1 MGGYLLRRVVTGVI
15 QLIVLSIVIFLVMQ
29 LVPGDP
35 VKLMLGDRV
44 GQEAIDRTRE
54 QLGLNRPVLAQ
65 LGSFLEH
72 ILTGRF
78 GNSYTFNESIGSL
91 LGERVGPSVLLITY
105 SVVITTLI
113 GVPLAMFAALRPGG
127 VGDFSIR
134 ILITATYTMPA
145 FWVGLVLSL
154 VFGLKLGW
162 FPVSGYGVTFPDH
175 LRSTTLP
182 AFALALSLLAIV
194 VRTLRG
200 GMRRALGTEY
210 VEAATARGLGDARI
224 TWRHVMRNA
233 SMPTISLMSIILGAL
248 IGGTAVLEQVFQ
260 IPGLGSLL
268 IQAVQHRD
276 FPVIQIIAVFAG
288 AVVIVAGVI
297 ADVIHA
303 SIDPRVRDAVAHG

>member
-1 MGGYLLRRVVTGVI
+1 MSSYLLRRLAAGII
-15 QLIVLSIVIFLVMQ
+15 QLIVLSVIVFLVMQ

-44 GQEAIDRTRE
+44 GQAAIDRTRAE
-54 QLGLNRPVLAQ
+54 LGLNRPILAQ
-65 LGSFLEH
+65 LGSFLGH
-72 ILTGRF
+72 LLTGRF
-78 GNSYTFNESIGSL
+78 GNSYTLNESIASL
-91 LGERVGPSVLLITY
+91 LHERIGPSALLILY
-105 SVVITTLI
+105 SLVITTVI
-113 GVPLAMFAALRPGG
+113 GVPLAVFAALHPGG
-127 VGDFSIR
+127 VGDFVIR

-154 VFGLKLGW
+154 LFGLKLGW
-162 FPVSGYGVTFPDH
+162 FPVSGYGSTFPEH

-182 AFALALSLLAIV
+182 AFALALSLLAVV

-210 VEAATARGLGDARI
+210 VEAVTARGLGSGRI
-224 TWRHVMRNA
+224 VWRHVMRNA
-233 SMPTISLMSIILGAL
+233 AMPTVSLMSIILGAL

-276 FPVIQIIAVFAG
+276 LPVIQIIALLAG
-288 AVVIVAGVI
+288 AVVVVAGLI
-297 ADVIHA
+297 SDVIHA
-303 SIDPRVRDAVAHG
+303 SIDPRVRKAVAHG

>member
-1 MGGYLLRRVVTGVI
+1 MSSYLLRRLAAGII
-15 QLIVLSIVIFLVMQ
+15 QLIVLSVIVFLVMQ

-44 GQEAIDRTRE
+44 GQAAIDRTRAE
-54 QLGLNRPVLAQ
+54 LGLNRPILAQ
-65 LGSFLEH
+65 FGSFLGH
-72 ILTGRF
+72 LLTGRF
-78 GNSYTFNESIGSL
+78 GNSYTLNESIASL
-91 LGERVGPSVLLITY
+91 LHERIGPSALLILY
-105 SVVITTLI
+105 SLVITTVI
-113 GVPLAMFAALRPGG
+113 GVPLAVYAALHPGG
-127 VGDFSIR
+127 VGDFVIR

-154 VFGLKLGW
+154 LFGLKLGW
-162 FPVSGYGVTFPDH
+162 FPVSGYGSTFPEH

-182 AFALALSLLAIV
+182 AFALALSLLAVV

-210 VEAATARGLGDARI
+210 VEAVTARGLGSGRI
-224 TWRHVMRNA
+224 IWRHVMRNA
-233 SMPTISLMSIILGAL
+233 AMPTVSLMSIILGAL

-276 FPVIQIIAVFAG
+276 LPVIQIIALFAG
-288 AVVIVAGVI
+288 AVVVVAGLI
-297 ADVIHA
+297 SDVIHA
-303 SIDPRVRDAVAHG
+303 SIDPRVRKAVAHG

>member
-1 MGGYLLRRVVTGVI
+1 MSGYLLRRLAAGIV
-15 QLIVLSIVIFLVMQ
+15 QLIVLSVIVFLVMQ

-44 GQEAIDRTRE
+44 GQAAIDRTRAD
-54 QLGLNRPVLAQ
+54 LGLNRPLLTQ
-65 LGSFLEH
+65 LGSFLGH
-72 ILTGRF
+72 LLTGHF
-78 GNSYTFNESIGSL
+78 GNSYTFNESISSL
-91 LGERVGPSVLLITY
+91 LGERVGPSAMLIVYSLLITA
-105 SVVITTLI
+105 LI
-113 GVPLAMFAALRPGG
+113 GVPLAVFAALRPGG
-127 VGDFSIR
+127 VGDFVVR

-154 VFGLKLGW
+154 LFGLKLGW
-162 FPVSGYGVTFPDH
+162 FPVSGYGASFADH
-175 LRSTTLP
+175 VRSTTLP

-210 VEAATARGLGDARI
+210 VEAAAARGLSGGRI
-224 TWRHVMRNA
+224 IWRHVMRNA
-233 SMPTISLMSIILGAL
+233 SMPTVSLMSIILGAL

-276 FPVIQIIAVFAG
+276 FPVIQIIAVLAG
-288 AVVIVAGVI
+288 GVVVVAGLI
-297 ADVIHA
+297 TDVIHA
-303 SIDPRVRDAVAHG
+303 SIDPRVREAVAHG